1 MITIKSRSDLEKLRE
16 AGRVAA
22 QALEL
27 AGKSIHPGMTTYQLD
42 KILHDFIV
50 HSGATPPC
58 FSDTA
63 GFPQVRVSPSMKKS
77 FTAFQ
82 VGIV

>member
-27 AGKSIHPGMTTYQLD
+27 AGKSIHPGMTTHQLD

-50 HSGATPPC
+50 HSGAE
-58 FSDTA
+58 
-63 GFPQVRVSPSMKKS
+63 K
-77 FTAFQ
+77 
-82 VGIV
+82 

>member
-27 AGKSIHPGMTTYQLD
+27 AGKSIHPGMTTHQLD

-50 HSGATPPC
+50 YLWLQIC
-58 FSDTA
+58 KFS
-63 GFPQVRVSPSMKKS
+63 KY
-77 FTAFQ
+77 
-82 VGIV
+82 

>member
-27 AGKSIHPGMTTYQLD
+27 AGKSIHPGMPTHQLD
-42 KILHDFIV
+42 KILHDFNV
-50 HSGATPPC
+50 NSDTPPP
-58 FSDTA
+58 FLGYS
-63 GFPQVRVSPSMKKS
+63 GFPSSY
-77 FTAFQ
+77 
-82 VGIV
+82 

>member
-1 MITIKSRSDLEKLRE
+1 MITIKSRGDLEKLRE

-27 AGKSIHPGMTTYQLD
+27 AGKSIRPGMTTYQLD

-50 HSGATPPC
+50 HCNSIC
-58 FSDTA
+58 SIYYY
-63 GFPQVRVSPSMKKS
+63 VLVS
-77 FTAFQ
+77 TLY
-82 VGIV
+82 

>member
-27 AGKSIHPGMTTYQLD
+27 AGKSIHPDAL
-42 KILHDFIV
+42 
-50 HSGATPPC
+50 S
-58 FSDTA
+58 
-63 GFPQVRVSPSMKKS
+63 
-77 FTAFQ
+77 
-82 VGIV
+82 